1 MNCNH
6 LSHFA
11 GSYLAVSQIRRFL
24 PRLKILHADP
34 SMNKSIKIVRKHE
47 LVFQPY
53 HMTFK
58 EMKEKTSFHY
68 NVSVK
73 KIKTLKIL
81 KYCFWGVV
89 KFSRIFAFRGG
100 GGVSWNLTPQEKRGM
115 SERYFSVSP
124 LLGWRLYE

>member
-1 MNCNH
+1 
-6 LSHFA
+6 
-11 GSYLAVSQIRRFL
+11 
-24 PRLKILHADP
+24 
-34 SMNKSIKIVRKHE
+34 MNKSIKIVRKHE